1 MLFQLGVVQE
11 IQFLL
16 YITTFTLGV
25 QLACYFLYRYYK
37 VRKIN
42 LQTNRILLSFASFIL
57 LIIPGMMLLVINKL
71 FVIDPFQR
79 EYLIKA
85 TFGFFIV
92 APLFYLYFS
101 EVEQFLNVNKN
112 FTKLIGIF
120 HSFLLLIVIFSPEM
134 TDFLL
139 MLLLFLLVPGSVY
152 ISYFQ
157 IKLINSSFGKIK
169 IYFIFTYIGESFF
182 FASLY
187 LGTIEIMSFISSSFL
202 FAGLLFIFFAIFNYP
217 EFLEFKWTD
226 ALSALYIIDTH
237 KKECIYNYDFYKK
250 LKESKVYMGR
260 DQGGLLNVQ
269 EWEDDLEMRECIN
282 CGYGLREE
290 WTQCPICQ
298 TLVDPNAPLMPK
310 EKNREDIFSGGLVG
324 IDSIISTITNTED
337 EKINKIKQGNS
348 LILLEHG
355 SGFTSQLD
363 YVLIVRKE
371 QKSFRMFLNTLK
383 NQFESF
389 YKEIL
394 LNLNEIEGTPDLLF
408 LSFDIIIENI
418 VHQR

>member
-1 MLFQLGVVQE
+1 
-11 IQFLL
+11 
-16 YITTFTLGV
+16 
-25 QLACYFLYRYYK
+25 
-37 VRKIN
+37 
-42 LQTNRILLSFASFIL
+42 
-57 LIIPGMMLLVINKL
+57 MLLLVYRQL
-71 FVIDPFQR
+71 FVSDPIQR

-85 TFGFFIV
+85 TLGFFIV

-101 EVEQFLNVNKN
+101 DVEQFLNVNKN
-112 FTKLIGIF
+112 FTKVIGIF
-120 HSFLLLIVIFSPEM
+120 HSFLLLILIFAPEM

-139 MLLLFLLVPGSVY
+139 LLLLFLLVPGSIY

-182 FASLY
+182 FVALY

-202 FAGLLFIFFAIFNYP
+202 FIGLLFVFFAIFNYP

-226 ALSALYIIDTH
+226 ALSALYIIDTN
-237 KKECIYNYDFYKK
+237 KKECLYNYDFYKK
-250 LKESKVYMGR
+250 LKESRVYMSK

-269 EWEDDLEMRECIN
+269 EWEHDLEMRECTN

-290 WTQCPICQ
+290 WTTCPICN
-298 TLVDPNAPLMPK
+298 TPVDPNAPLLPK

-363 YVLIVRKE
+363 YVLIVRQE
-371 QKSFRMFLNTLK
+371 QRSFRMFLNTLR

-394 LNLNEIEGTPDLLF
+394 LNLNEIEGNPDLLF

>member
-25 QLACYFLYRYYK
+25 QLACYILYRYYK
-37 VRKIN
+37 IKNIN
-42 LQTNRILLSFASFIL
+42 LQTNKILLSFASFIL
-57 LIIPGMMLLVINKL
+57 LIIPGMLLLVFRQL
-71 FVIDPFQR
+71 FVSEPFQR

-101 EVEQFLNVNKN
+101 DVEQFLNVNKN

-120 HSFLLLIVIFSPEM
+120 HSFLLLLVIFAPEM

-139 MLLLFLLVPGSVY
+139 LLLLFLLVPGSIY
-152 ISYFQ
+152 ISFFQ
-157 IKLINSSFGKIK
+157 IKLINSSFGRIK
-169 IYFIFTYIGESFF
+169 IYFVFTYIGESFF
-182 FASLY
+182 FIALF
-187 LGTIEIMSFISSSFL
+187 LGTIEIMSFIASSFL
-202 FAGLLFIFFAIFNYP
+202 FIGLLFIFFAIF
-217 EFLEFKWTD
+217 
-226 ALSALYIIDTH
+226 
-237 KKECIYNYDFYKK
+237 
-250 LKESKVYMGR
+250 KESRVYMGK
-260 DQGGLLNVQ
+260 DQGGWLNVQ
-269 EWEDDLEMRECIN
+269 EWEHDLEMRECAN

-290 WTQCPICQ
+290 WTECPICQ
-298 TLVDPNAPLMPK
+298 TLVDPNAPLIPK

-363 YVLIVRKE
+363 YVLIVRQE
-371 QKSFRMFLNTLK
+371 QRSFRMFLNTLR

-394 LNLNEIEGTPDLLF
+394 LNLNELEGTPDLLF